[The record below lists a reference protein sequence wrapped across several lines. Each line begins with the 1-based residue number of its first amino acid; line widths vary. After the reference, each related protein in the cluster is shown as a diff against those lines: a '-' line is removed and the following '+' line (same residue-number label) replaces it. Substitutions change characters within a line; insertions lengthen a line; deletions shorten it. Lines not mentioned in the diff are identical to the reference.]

1 MSIAIQTI
9 NGTECIGDSLP
20 KINSNFSELAKFVA
34 PSFTAANLAS
44 ISNSVNTTDK
54 EMGRVVYD
62 TTNHRLMV
70 ASGSA
75 NNSSWYVVD
84 GSALI
89 TPA

>member
-1 MSIAIQTI
+1 MSIAVQTI

-34 PSFTAANLAS
+34 PSFSSADLAAISSNANTAN
-44 ISNSVNTTDK
+44 K

-62 TTNHRLMV
+62 TINHRLMV
-70 ASGSA
+70 ASGPLA
-75 NNSSWYVVD
+75 NSPWYTVD
-84 GSALI
+84 GSTSV